1 MYNDTKIINIY
12 TMSNKLY
19 INFKNN
25 SEIAEMEGGDKVQFC
40 TCHGRM
46 AGKVIAKE
54 FRIYAGKM
62 DSR

>member
-1 MYNDTKIINIY
+1 
-12 TMSNKLY
+12 MSNKLY